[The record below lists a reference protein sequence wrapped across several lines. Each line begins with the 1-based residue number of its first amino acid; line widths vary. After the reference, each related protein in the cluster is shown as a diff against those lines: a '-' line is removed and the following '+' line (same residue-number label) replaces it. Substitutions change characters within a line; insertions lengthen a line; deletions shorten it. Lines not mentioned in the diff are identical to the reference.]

1 MTAFIVEHQCPQCGA
16 PAQLQEADRLIR
28 CPYCRV
34 GSYLT
39 TPGHFRY
46 VLPSRAPENVSLIW
60 FPYWRLKGMLF
71 TCTGNGIEQRFVDVS
86 YQAISMAAVAPSLGF
101 RSQTQKLRFAL
112 PENCQGLFLKPGMDS
127 QLSLQMALEQF
138 TAQGKPVLHREY
150 IGETLSLIYAP
161 LYYKEG
167 HLYDALLNEPL
178 PGSGSDTE
186 PELDSFAGEDA
197 CWPLEFVPTLCP
209 SCGWD
214 LDGSGDSLILTCSN
228 CQRIWQP
235 QGTELKQV
243 KAAHKEAE
251 NHPADVYL
259 PFWRIRADVSGT
271 DLSTYADL
279 VKLANLPK
287 VIQPSWDQR
296 QFYFWSPAF
305 KIRPQ
310 KFINLASGMTLA
322 QPEGPWQPRPPK
334 GELHPVNLPPAEA
347 AQTLKLAVARFLR
360 PKKKLVTVLA
370 RIDIRPRSFV
380 LVYIPFRRGHHELI
394 NDQLKL
400 ALSKNMLSLAHNL

>member
-16 PAQLQEADRLIR
+16 PARLQEADRLIR

-46 VLPSRAPENVSLIW
+46 VLPSRAPENADLIW

-71 TCTGNGIEQRFVDVS
+71 TCTAGGIQERFVDVS
-86 YQAISMAAVAPSLGF
+86 YQAISMAAVPPSLGF

-112 PENCQGLFLKPGMDS
+112 PDNCRGAFLRPRMEPR
-127 QLSLQMALEQF
+127 QSLQLALNQF
-138 TAQGKPVLHREY
+138 GGPKIRTLHQEY

-161 LYYKEG
+161 FYYKHG
-167 HLYDALLNEPL
+167 LYDALLNEPL
-178 PGSGSDTE
+178 PMT
-186 PELDSFAGEDA
+186 DSETQGDLGRLPAEDA
-197 CWPLEFVPTLCP
+197 RWPLEFVPTLCP

-214 LDGSGDSLILTCSN
+214 LDGSGDSLVLTCPN

-235 QGTELKQV
+235 RGADLKEV
-243 KAAHKEAE
+243 RAAHQTE
-251 NHPADVYL
+251 NDDRTDIYL
-259 PFWRIRADVSGT
+259 PFWRIRAQVSGA
-271 DLSTYADL
+271 DLDTYADL

-287 VIQPSWDQR
+287 VIRPGWEKR

-305 KIRPQ
+305 KVRPRR
-310 KFINLASGMTLA
+310 FLGLATGMTLA
-322 QPEGPWQPRPPK
+322 QPEGPWQPRPPR
-334 GELHPVNLPPAEA
+334 GETYPVNLPPSEA
-347 AQTLKLAVARFLR
+347 AQTLKLSVARFLR
-360 PKKKLVTVLA
+360 PRQKLVSLLPGIQV
-370 RIDIRPRSFV
+370 RPRSFV
-380 LVYIPFRRGHHELI
+380 LVYIPFRKGHHELI
-394 NDQLKL
+394 NDRLKL